1 MNKSK
6 YHKSLS
12 ILLVLNL
19 CLLLTMLLFFLFR
32 NKNHSIGAGLKVLGR
47 TINVV

>member
-1 MNKSK
+1 MNESK

-12 ILLVLNL
+12 ILLELNL

-32 NKNHSIGAGLKVLGR
+32 NKNNSIEAGLKVLGG